1 VIHALII
8 TLMGIHAVIALTMAW
23 IGMTDPRAN
32 ATIVITWFGISI
44 FTVVAL
50 GQGLR

>member
-1 VIHALII
+1 MIHALII

-23 IGMTDPRAN
+23 IGITDARAN
-32 ATIVITWFGISI
+32 ATIVITWFGVSI